1 MNEKDYE
8 EYLQK
13 YMKKHQIPREEAEK
27 HLLVMIYR
35 QECEKREDDCEKIS
49 QQE

>member
-8 EYLQK
+8 AYLEK
-13 YMKKHQIPREEAEK
+13 YMKKHQISREEAEK
-27 HLLVMIYR
+27 HLIMMIYR
-35 QECEKREDDCEKIS
+35 QECERKEDPCEKIS